1 MKPRAKKRQAP
12 DKPKKQKIQVKEADG
27 EVKVIGEYDPNTKTF
42 TCKRKRSE
50 HLMRKWM
57 AWGLDAKAVD
67 FLSKEQAIVHLKDT
81 ESKWEYK
88 CEAIDFKI
96 KGKLEEFHQHR
107 PQYFL
112 PLEEWEVVKANSRSM
127 VIECLEKD
135 CKHNFG
141 NQCMRGVIRL
151 GEKGECVSYEEK
163 FE

>member
-1 MKPRAKKRQAP
+1 MTLTQRFSLVR
-12 DKPKKQKIQVKEADG
+12 E
-27 EVKVIGEYDPNTKTF
+27 
-42 TCKRKRSE
+42 RSE

-96 KGKLEEFHQHR
+96 KGKLEEFNQHR

-112 PLEEWEVVKANSRSM
+112 PLEEWEVVKAKSRSM
-127 VIECLEKD
+127 IIECLEKD

-141 NQCMRGVIRL
+141 NQCMRGVL
-151 GEKGECVSYEEK
+151 DWEKRGMCEL
-163 FE
+163 